1 MERYFEIVNDTY
13 RKTKSNITLPTRA
26 TKSSIAYDFY
36 SPVDTVINPMQSV
49 MIWTD
54 VKAKFNTDEALLINV
69 RSSMGKF
76 PIMIANT
83 QGWIES
89 DYYSNPDNDGNI
101 GVRLFNLSTK
111 PYFIKAGD
119 RIAQGMF
126 IKYLEADNGNTTQE
140 RVGGFGSSGKW

>member
-101 GVRLFNLSTK
+101 GVRLFNLSTE
-111 PYFIKAGD
+111 PYVIKAGD

-140 RVGGFGSSGKW
+140 RVGGFGSSGK